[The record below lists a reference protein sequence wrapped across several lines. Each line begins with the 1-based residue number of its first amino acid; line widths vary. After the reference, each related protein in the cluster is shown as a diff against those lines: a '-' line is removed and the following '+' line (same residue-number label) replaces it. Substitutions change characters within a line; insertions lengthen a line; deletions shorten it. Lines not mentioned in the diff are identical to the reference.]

1 MEIYED
7 NAAMVWKLV
16 WVVDGVKQKEHGNQ
30 HHLSIRPFIKFHE
43 PENESFT
50 LLEVNCCP
58 PLKVNRE
65 ARAAALRDN
74 RYASVPVLGKKIR
87 AIVKQS
93 LDFFN
98 PDEASL
104 FRLVQGWGSAPG
116 PVNSITL
123 ADDMSFVR
131 NVIMR
136 QSSFET
142 KITKGE
148 NYTLS
153 PVIFTF

>member
-1 MEIYED
+1 
-7 NAAMVWKLV
+7 MVWKLV
-16 WVVDGVKQKEHGNQ
+16 WAVDGVKQKEHGSQ
-30 HHLSIRPFIKFHE
+30 HHLSIRPFIKFEE

-50 LLEVNCCP
+50 LLEVNH
-58 PLKVNRE
+58 E

-74 RYASVPVLGKKIR
+74 RYAIVPVLGKKIR

-104 FRLVQGWGSAPG
+104 FRLVQGWGSAQG

-131 NVIMR
+131 NGIMR

-153 PVIFTF
+153 PVISTF